1 MAMLSKLDRRALLAY
16 FLVCTVWGS
25 TYIAI
30 RWGVEHLPPL
40 LFAGVRHLVAGL
52 LLGAVVLWRGLP
64 RPASWAEAAWLASG
78 GLFFMTIS
86 NGSVVWAEQF
96 VPSGVASV
104 YVVLVVVWT
113 ALADA
118 LIPGGHS
125 RITLRVVTGLVIGSL
140 GAVLL
145 VGTSLRDLLS
155 SDLRGPAMLT
165 LASMSWGLGTVLM
178 KRRRTDASPF
188 TVAAMQMTTGGA
200 VLVLLGL
207 VKGELPGF
215 HLDPIGAGSL
225 AYLIVAGSIVGF
237 GAYVYALRHMSP
249 TALGTYAYVN
259 PVVAVA
265 LGWLLGHEAVTGRML
280 LAMVLMVG
288 AAALIQFGDRL
299 TRLAPRAAIGPV
311 PGAQE

>member
-1 MAMLSKLDRRALLAY
+1 M
-16 FLVCTVWGS
+16 
-25 TYIAI
+25 
-30 RWGVEHLPPL
+30 
-40 LFAGVRHLVAGL
+40 
-52 LLGAVVLWRGLP
+52 
-64 RPASWAEAAWLASG
+64 
-78 GLFFMTIS
+78 
-86 NGSVVWAEQF
+86 
-96 VPSGVASV
+96 
-104 YVVLVVVWT
+104 VLVVVWT

-188 TVAAMQMTTGGA
+188 TVAAMQMTAGGA

-225 AYLIVAGSIVGF
+225 AYLIVAGSVVGF

-280 LAMVLMVG
+280 LAMALMVG

-299 TRLAPRAAIGPV
+299 ARLAPRAAIDPV
-311 PGAQE
+311 PDAQE